1 VAPQARVSVVE
12 MAPVVGSVLL
22 AARAGG
28 RGQGAEPEELSG
40 LVSAQ
45 LGGSHAA
52 SG

>member
-12 MAPVVGSVLL
+12 MPPVVGSVLL

-28 RGQGAEPEELSG
+28 REQGAEPEDLSA
-40 LVSAQ
+40 LLAVQ